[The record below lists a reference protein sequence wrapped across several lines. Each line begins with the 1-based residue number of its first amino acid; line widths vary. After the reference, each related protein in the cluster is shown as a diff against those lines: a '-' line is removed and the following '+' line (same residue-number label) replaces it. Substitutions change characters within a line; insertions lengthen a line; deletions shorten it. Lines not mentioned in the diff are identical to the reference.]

1 MGRSKNEA
9 PRRLRFASPDEAGD
23 DVECSGASCRS
34 CAAVMVADCV
44 ALGCCPCAVVDIVAL
59 ALVKVP
65 WAVSRRCLGMLK
77 RREGASRRR
86 RVRDEG
92 GVERMRREVV
102 VEGREAKSLEKMKRW
117 ADVGAREGENGH
129 GGQRSDAD
137 KVWMELYQIGH
148 WGFGCPSREFRG
160 GAIREDTQV
169 EVPEMPLPNSRL
181 DRRTECT
188 DSCLIPPEVVLYM

>member
-1 MGRSKNEA
+1 MEHRAQAAIYSTSKQLASSSSLLFEAGGRMGRSKCEA
-9 PRRLRFASPDEAGD
+9 PRRRRFAAPDEAGD
-23 DVECSGASCRS
+23 HVECSGASCRS

-44 ALGCCPCAVVDIVAL
+44 ALGCCPCAVVDVLAL

-92 GVERMRREVV
+92 GEERARREVV
-102 VEGREAKSLEKMKRW
+102 VEGREAKSLEKMKRM
-117 ADVGAREGENGH
+117 ADAGDVGAREGENGH

-137 KVWMELYQIGH
+137 TVWMELYQIGH
-148 WGFGCPSREFRG
+148 WGFGRLSFSGNHGRG
-160 GAIREDTQV
+160 
-169 EVPEMPLPNSRL
+169 N
-181 DRRTECT
+181 
-188 DSCLIPPEVVLYM
+188 